1 MITIRDI
8 RKSFDERPVLRGVNI
23 DVRDRETLV
32 VLGRSGGGKSVMLKM
47 ILGLVK
53 PDSGSISV
61 DGSDVLLMTYPRL
74 RELRFK
80 FGFLFQGAAL
90 FDSLSVGENV
100 ALALRR
106 GRAKDEL
113 ELNEAE
119 IADRVSYALEVVG
132 LENTERAMPANLSG
146 GMKKRVGLARAIVPS
161 PRYMLYDEPTTG
173 LDMETADE
181 INVLIN
187 DLRTKLGVTSIVVT
201 HDIHS
206 AFVVG
211 DRFAILDGGRTLMT
225 GTRTE
230 IENSDNE
237 DVRKYISSSLST
249 SRTRLT

>member
-8 RKSFDERPVLRGVNI
+8 RKSFDERPILRGVSI

-47 ILGLVK
+47 IVGLLK

-61 DGSDVLLMTYPRL
+61 DGSDVLSMTYPRL

-80 FGFLFQGAAL
+80 FGYLFQGAAL
-90 FDSLSVGENV
+90 FDSLTVGDNV

-106 GRAKDEL
+106 GRSSDTL

-119 IADRVSYALEVVG
+119 IAERVRYALEIVG
-132 LENTERAMPANLSG
+132 LENTEKAMPANLSG

-211 DRFAILDGGRTLMT
+211 DRFAILDGGKTLMT
-225 GTRTE
+225 GTRAE
-230 IENSDNE
+230 IENSTNE

>member
-47 ILGLVK
+47 IVGLLK
-53 PDSGSISV
+53 PDAGSINV
-61 DGSDVLLMTYPRL
+61 DGSEVLSMTYPRL

-80 FGFLFQGAAL
+80 FGYLFQGAAL

-106 GRAKDEL
+106 GRANDQL
-113 ELNEAE
+113 ELNEGE
-119 IADRVSYALEVVG
+119 IAERVSYALEVVG
-132 LENTERAMPANLSG
+132 LKNTERVMPANLSG

-161 PRYMLYDEPTTG
+161 PRYVLYDEPPTG

-230 IENSDNE
+230 IESSTDE

>member
-1 MITIRDI
+1 MITIREI
-8 RKSFDERPVLRGVNI
+8 RKSFDERPILRGVSI

-47 ILGLVK
+47 IVGLLK

-61 DGSDVLLMTYPRL
+61 DGTDVLSMTYPRL

-106 GRAKDEL
+106 GRAAEEL
-113 ELNEAE
+113 ELNEKE
-119 IADRVSYALEVVG
+119 IAERVSYALEIVG
-132 LENTERAMPANLSG
+132 LKNTERAMPANLSG
-146 GMKKRVGLARAIVPS
+146 GMKKRVGLARAIVPN

-181 INVLIN
+181 INVLIS

-211 DRFAILDGGRTLMT
+211 DRFAILDGGKTLMT
-225 GTRTE
+225 GTRAE
-230 IENSDNE
+230 IENSTDE
-237 DVRKYISSSLST
+237 DVKKYISSSLST